1 MKKRMLSLVAILALI
16 AGACGGSTPSEP
28 VASEDA
34 ATIDYK
40 VCVAFDTGGLG
51 DKGFNDLAK
60 KGLDDAKALGFQTDY
75 SEAADT
81 ADYEPNIERLVD
93 EGCQAISVVGFTQGG
108 AVTAAAKAYPDI
120 AFSLVD
126 GTWNPLGDDYTPDT
140 ADDNGPYPANF
151 TGITFNVQES
161 GMLAGYLAAGM
172 TKSGKV
178 CTYGGGDFPGVTY
191 FMDGLDA
198 GIAYFNEKNGT
209 SVELL
214 GWSAADH
221 TGTIIGG
228 DNPWND
234 PAKGRE
240 LTQGFVDQGCDVAH
254 PVSGATGNG
263 TYEVMKELGY
273 YSIGVDQ
280 DQAVSLPQYAAT
292 IMASNQKGID
302 VAVLDTFKKN
312 QGGDLGGEDLV
323 GTLANGGVLLS
334 PYHDADAAIPAEV
347 KAGVEQLKADIAAG
361 VVVVES
367 YYR

>member
-1 MKKRMLSLVAILALI
+1 MKKRIVSLVAILALL
-16 AGACGGSTPSEP
+16 AAACGGSEP
-28 VASEDA
+28 VASEEPA
-34 ATIDYK
+34 GIDYK

-60 KGLDDAKALGFQTDY
+60 KALDDAAALGYDTDF

-108 AVTAAAKAYPDI
+108 AVTAAAKAYPEI

-172 TKSGKV
+172 SETGFV
-178 CTYGGGDFPGVTY
+178 CTFGGGDFPGVTY

-198 GIAYFNEKNGT
+198 GIAYFNEVNGA
-209 SVELL
+209 SVKLL
-214 GWSAADH
+214 GWSAKGH

-263 TYEVMKELGY
+263 TYELMKELGL

-312 QGGDLGGEDLV
+312 SGGDLGGEDLI

-334 PYHDADAAIPAEV
+334 PYHDADAAVPAEV
-347 KAGVEQLKADIAAG
+347 KAGVETLKAAIIDG
-361 VVVVES
+361 TVVVEE